1 MWKRL
6 SVIVRGG
13 LTNDNVKNYSRK
25 YFKLKRNRVKNSNF
39 TVEQKEV
46 LKKAMDIL
54 NDKVDEFEN
63 ILDDENICFFN
74 PDKD

>member
-1 MWKRL
+1 MYYSPVSWDYYERKIIELCEVYQSL
-6 SVIVRGG
+6 S
-13 LTNDNVKNYSRK
+13 
-25 YFKLKRNRVKNSNF
+25 RVKNSNF

>member
-1 MWKRL
+1 MYCNPVSRDYYERKIDELCEVYQSL
-6 SVIVRGG
+6 SR
-13 LTNDNVKNYSRK
+13 VKNY
-25 YFKLKRNRVKNSNF
+25 NNF

-46 LKKAMDIL
+46 LKKAMNIL

-63 ILDDENICFFN
+63 ILNDENMCFFN

>member
-1 MWKRL
+1 MRYSPVSRDYYERKIDELCEVYQSL
-6 SVIVRGG
+6 S
-13 LTNDNVKNYSRK
+13 
-25 YFKLKRNRVKNSNF
+25 RVKNSNF

-46 LKKAMDIL
+46 LKKAMNIL

-63 ILDDENICFFN
+63 ILDDENMCFFN

>member
-1 MWKRL
+1 MYYSPVSRDYYERKVDRFCEIYQSL
-6 SVIVRGG
+6 SR
-13 LTNDNVKNYSRK
+13 VKNY
-25 YFKLKRNRVKNSNF
+25 NNF

-46 LKKAMDIL
+46 LKKAMNIL
-54 NDKVDEFEN
+54 NDKIDEFES

>member
-1 MWKRL
+1 MRYSPVSRDYYERKIDELCEVYQSL
-6 SVIVRGG
+6 S
-13 LTNDNVKNYSRK
+13 
-25 YFKLKRNRVKNSNF
+25 RVKNSNF

>member
-1 MWKRL
+1 MYYSPVSRDYYERKINELCEVYQSL
-6 SVIVRGG
+6 S
-13 LTNDNVKNYSRK
+13 
-25 YFKLKRNRVKNSNF
+25 RVKNSNF

>member
-1 MWKRL
+1 MYYSPVSRDYYERKIDELCEVYQSL
-6 SVIVRGG
+6 S
-13 LTNDNVKNYSRK
+13 
-25 YFKLKRNRVKNSNF
+25 RVNNSNF

-63 ILDDENICFFN
+63 ILDDENMYFFN